1 MHDRIKETSLRLIFR
16 SDPPGLV
23 EVPAHP
29 STFIS
34 IHVGPAVQMSCRR
47 GGQSYRG
54 TAVQG
59 DIEIIPPDTPGI
71 WEIKEKDSALI
82 LRVSADLLRTVAEE
96 LNFDPRRIE
105 IRNRFQVRDPQ
116 LENIGWALKAE
127 MGRGYPSGRLYLESL
142 AVAVATR
149 LVTAH
154 SSVAPEPKE
163 QNGCLSGR
171 RLKQALSFIEDNLG
185 RNISLNE
192 IAASAGLSVSHFKTL
207 FRESAGLPVHQY
219 VIRRRVE
226 RAKVL
231 LSESKMPIGQIA
243 LETGFAHQSHLAL
256 HMRRLLG
263 ASPKAIREMHP

>member
-1 MHDRIKETSLRLIFR
+1 MLNRIKENSLRLIYR

-29 STFIS
+29 NTFIS

-59 DIEIIPPDTPGI
+59 DIEIIPPETPGI

-82 LRVSADLLRTVAEE
+82 LRVSADLLQTVAEE

-105 IRNRFQVRDPQ
+105 IRNRFQVRDLQ

-127 MGRGYPSGRLYLESL
+127 MERGYPSGRLYLESL

-231 LSESKMPIGQIA
+231 LSESKLPIGQIA